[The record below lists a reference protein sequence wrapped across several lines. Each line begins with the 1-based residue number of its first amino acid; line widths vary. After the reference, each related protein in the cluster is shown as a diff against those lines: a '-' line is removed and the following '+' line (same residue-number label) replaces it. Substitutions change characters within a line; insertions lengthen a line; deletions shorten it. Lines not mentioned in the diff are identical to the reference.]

1 MTYKTARWPENG
13 GTGGNQARDL
23 RVYDNGGARQN
34 APPDPVAYPVAVNW
48 MRKHDRSLLSNAT
61 SLLVCGLLAGVVVAA
76 AAFPIA
82 AMTGLVAKAGADSF
96 DKLPSAL
103 TVQQSPQISYVY
115 ASDGKTLLSTFYD
128 ENRLD
133 VKLSDVAPV
142 MQQAMVASE
151 DTRFYEHHGV
161 DAKGVARAFVAN
173 QSSGDT
179 SQGAST
185 LTMQY
190 VRLAIEYSATSPQDV
205 VDATSDTPGRKIREM
220 RYALA
225 LEKQLSKQ
233 QILERYLNIAPFGG
247 GAFGIYAAS
256 QVFFGKLPKDLTL
269 PEAALLAG
277 LVKAPSTYNPLT
289 PDGLKLAV
297 ERRDN
302 YVLTNMVKMNK
313 ITEAQR
319 QEAIKTVPKIQGRPT
334 PNGCTSVVNNSWGF
348 FCDYLYRW
356 FLSQPAFGADTY
368 ERENRLK
375 SGGYKII
382 TSLDVNAQA
391 AAMKNIQAQ
400 RAVNSPDALMLA
412 GVEPGSGHIQIMAVN
427 RTYSNDQTGNGPNS
441 DPNKRKSGTPGNYPK
456 TTLPL
461 LSEGGF
467 QFGSTFKMFTTL
479 AALSKGM
486 PLATTINTTNPYE
499 SHKYIVEFN
508 SPAACKGTN
517 HYCPENASKDEKGPF
532 NMWTGFGSSVNTFF
546 VPLEEQV
553 GADNAVAMAKNLGIT
568 FTGDP
573 NDPGSDAYQA
583 RYANQWGA
591 FTLGVAD
598 ATPLAMA
605 NAYATVAADGTYC
618 EPLPVLEIRDFNGT
632 KLDTANPRCRSAV
645 DPDVA
650 RAAADAARCPVG
662 DQSFYGECHGS
673 TASATKDIVGSK
685 YPIAGKTGTTD
696 HNRTAALIVMS
707 KQISI
712 AGLIGDPDNKIGRT
726 FGHNEVNTAV
736 QRTMHDVM
744 AGKQPVN
751 FTKET
756 DKVAYGQRVG
766 VPSVKCASVDDAT
779 NTIKGAGFNVAVDP
793 QPVASECPPGTVAKT
808 TPSGS
813 ASKGSVI
820 TLIISSGP
828 GAQPG
833 PDGGGGGGGGVGG
846 GGGGGGGGGPP
857 PPPKPTCHPPF
868 CRVP

>member
-1 MTYKTARWPENG
+1 
-13 GTGGNQARDL
+13 
-23 RVYDNGGARQN
+23 
-34 APPDPVAYPVAVNW
+34 
-48 MRKHDRSLLSNAT
+48 MRRRDRSLLSNAM

-76 AAFPIA
+76 AAFPIV
-82 AMTGLVAKAGADSF
+82 AMSGLVAKAGADSF

-133 VKLSDVAPV
+133 VKLADVAPV

-151 DTRFYEHHGV
+151 DTRFYEHRGV
-161 DAKGVARAFVAN
+161 DVKGVARAFVAN

-179 SQGAST
+179 AQGAST

-190 VRLAIEYSATSPQDV
+190 VRLAIEYSASSPQDV

-225 LEKQLSKQ
+225 LEKQLSKE

-247 GAFGIYAAS
+247 GAFGVYAAA
-256 QVFFGKLPKDLTL
+256 QVFFAKLPKDLTL
-269 PEAALLAG
+269 DEAALLAG

-289 PDGLKLAV
+289 PDGFKLAV

-302 YVLTNMVKMNK
+302 YVLPNMVKMNK

-319 QEAIKTVPKIQGRPT
+319 QETIKAPIKIAGRPQ
-334 PNGCTSVVNNSWGF
+334 PNGCISVVNNSWGN

-356 FLSQPAFGADTY
+356 WLSQPAFGADTY

-382 TSLDVNAQA
+382 TTLDVNAQA
-391 AAMKNIQAQ
+391 AAMKNILAQ
-400 RAVNSPDALMLA
+400 RSVNSPDALMLA
-412 GVEPGSGHIQIMAVN
+412 GVEPATGHIQIMAVN

-441 DPNKRKSGTPGNYPK
+441 DPAKRKAGIPGNWPK
-456 TTLPL
+456 TSLPL

-467 QFGSTFKMFTTL
+467 QFGSTFKMFTML
-479 AALSKGM
+479 AALSKGL
-486 PLATTINTTNPYE
+486 PLSTTINTTNPYV
-499 SHKYIVEFN
+499 SKKFIVEKN
-508 SPAACKGTN
+508 SPAACPGTN
-517 HYCPENASKDEKGPF
+517 FYCPGNASKTEAGPF
-532 NMWTGFGSSVNTFF
+532 NMWTGFGNSVNTYF
-546 VPLEEQV
+546 VPLEEQI

-568 FTGDP
+568 FNGDP
-573 NDPGSDAYQA
+573 NNPGSDAYQA
-583 RYANQWGA
+583 RYADQWGA

-618 EPLPVLEIRDFNGT
+618 EPIPVLEIRDFSGN
-632 KLDTANPRCRSAV
+632 KLDAANPRCRGAV

-650 RAAADAARCPVG
+650 HAALDAARCPVG

-673 TASATKDIVGSK
+673 TASATRDIVGK
-685 YPIAGKTGTTD
+685 YPVAGKTGTTD
-696 HNRTAALIVMS
+696 HNRTAALIVMT
-707 KQISI
+707 KQISV

-726 FGHNEVNTAV
+726 FGHDEVNTAV
-736 QRTMHDVM
+736 QRTVHDFMV
-744 AGKQPVN
+744 GKPAVN

-766 VPSVKCASVDDAT
+766 VPAVKCAAVVDAT
-779 NTIKGAGFNVAVDP
+779 NTLKLAGFNVIVDP
-793 QPVASECPPGTVAKT
+793 KPVDSECPPGTVAKT
-808 TPSGS
+808 APSGT
-813 ASKGSVI
+813 ASKSSII
-820 TLIISSGP
+820 TLYISKGPAAGDP
-828 GAQPG
+828 GA
-833 PDGGGGGGGGVGG
+833 G

-857 PPPKPTCHPPF
+857 TPQPPPPTTKPTCKPPF
-868 CRVP
+868 CRLP